1 MLLPPSAAAH
11 KPRPA
16 CRESVGLTR
25 CLLDIRLPLGDVFH
39 DLLYLLLV
47 IGMVEYS

>member
-1 MLLPPSAAAH
+1 MHVTPTPINRGLH
-11 KPRPA
+11 V
-16 CRESVGLTR
+16 RESVGLTR

-39 DLLYLLLV
+39 DLLDLLLV